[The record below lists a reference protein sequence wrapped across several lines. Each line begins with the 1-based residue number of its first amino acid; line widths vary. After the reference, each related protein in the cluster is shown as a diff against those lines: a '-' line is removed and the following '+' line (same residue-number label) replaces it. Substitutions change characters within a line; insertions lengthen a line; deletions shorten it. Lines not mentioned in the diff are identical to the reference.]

1 MYAGLPGSVEAH
13 RAVLRDAE
21 GGVVT
26 RVRPRETKQ
35 VGARDAAGLIRKALT
50 ARGTCSVDVGSRR
63 RTLAYDP
70 RVDAPRERWPWPL
83 RLFQPHTVRYVVYED
98 ARRVSSHIFVR
109 NRMEEAIEYFLRDL
123 PPDAQIT
130 VTIE

>member
-1 MYAGLPGSVEAH
+1 MHGCRGQVEAH
-13 RAVLRDAE
+13 RTVSRGAE
-21 GGVVT
+21 GEVVT

-35 VGARDAAGLIRKALT
+35 VVARDAADHIRKALA
-50 ARGTCSVDVGSRR
+50 ARGTCSVEVGSRR

-109 NRMEEAIEYFLRDL
+109 NRMDEAIDYFLRDL

>member
-1 MYAGLPGSVEAH
+1 VE
-13 RAVLRDAE
+13 
-21 GGVVT
+21 VVT
-26 RVRPRETKQ
+26 RPRETKQ
-35 VGARDAAGLIRKALT
+35 VAARDAAGHIRKALGE
-50 ARGTCSVDVGSRR
+50 RGTCSVGIGPRR

-70 RVDAPRERWPWPL
+70 RVDAPRERWPWPF

-130 VTIE
+130 ITAE